1 MIGSGT
7 PNRPILLAK
16 IRPRDG
22 DLRRIYEVLG
32 RVIERHPNLRLALD
46 PGSQQISILGTD
58 QTQLVQITT
67 RIRRKFWIALEVDEP
82 EVIYLETI
90 RRTAEAESKFIR
102 QIGGRGNY
110 AHLKLRL
117 EAVDADRGV
126 EFVGTAKTI
135 PGEYIPAVEQGI
147 RESAAHGVQG
157 REIVGVRVVLYD
169 GSYHETD
176 SNEMAFRTAASAA
189 FSEAVTR
196 ADRVLL
202 EPIMAVEIAV
212 PEEYTEIVQRDFK
225 NRRGRITGLEHREN
239 SAVIHA
245 IVPLAKML
253 GYLQGK
259 DSQLTIDFLRYAE
272 APPAEE
278 YGDGDAGVIVRT
290 PRGPNPKHGF
300 ASLPESE

>member
-1 MIGSGT
+1 MSGSST
-7 PNRPILLAK
+7 PNRPILSAK
-16 IRPRDG
+16 IRSRDG
-22 DLRRIYEVLG
+22 DLRRVYEVLG

-46 PGSQQISILGTD
+46 PDSQQISILGTD

-82 EVIYLETI
+82 EIIYLETI

-102 QIGGRGNY
+102 QIGGHGNY

-117 EAVDADRGV
+117 EAVDADRGI
-126 EFVGTAKTI
+126 EFVGTPKTI
-135 PGEYIPAVEQGI
+135 PDEYIPAVEQGI

-245 IVPLAKML
+245 IVPLAEIL
-253 GYLQGK
+253 GYLKGK

-272 APPAEE
+272 APPPEE
-278 YGDGDAGVIVRT
+278 YGDGDAGVIART

-300 ASLPESE
+300 TSLPEPE